1 MLPSRLSVVRQLSS
15 ALLVGSAMEPSVV
28 RKPLGVASQCAACLA
43 NQVLVPGIDCNGLL
57 FPGGEW
63 PLGIR
68 RSFERF
74 VLNVLRLLL
83 FNSNYRMSGCSF
95 SSIRVDDSLR

>member
-1 MLPSRLSVVRQLSS
+1 MFSSRLKGAGQLAS
-15 ALLVGSAMEPSVV
+15 ALSAGPAMEPVVV
-28 RKPLGVASQCAACLA
+28 RKPLGLATQLAACLE
-43 NQVLVPGIDCNGLL
+43 NQVLVPSIDCNGLL

-74 VLNVLRLLL
+74 VLNVL
-83 FNSNYRMSGCSF
+83 
-95 SSIRVDDSLR
+95 